1 MAEKEGQVVPC
12 DDLPKSF
19 VVTVEYGLP
28 QVHLTALNTATLDR
42 RLGKTDNSL

>member
-1 MAEKEGQVVPC
+1 MVPC

-28 QVHLTALNTATLDR
+28 QVHLTALSAATLDR
-42 RLGKTDNSL
+42 RLGKSETIL